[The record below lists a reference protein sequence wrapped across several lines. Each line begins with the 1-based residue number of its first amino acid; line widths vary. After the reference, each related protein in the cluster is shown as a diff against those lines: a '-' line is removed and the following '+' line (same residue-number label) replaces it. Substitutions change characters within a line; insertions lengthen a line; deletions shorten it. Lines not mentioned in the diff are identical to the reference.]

1 MKTPSDSK
9 LTKDTPFQGRACSG
23 FLMISVSVLLLAAG
37 IALIILSEVNKAE
50 LGNSIYNTLCIFAV
64 LLLIIAPVLL
74 IGLMILEPN
83 QARAMVFF
91 GTSSGSIP
99 STPRRKSRS
108 APATSTWTPSRSM
121 TATAIPSS

>member
-83 QARAMVFF
+83 QARAMLRQ
-91 GTSSGSIP
+91 IP
-99 STPRRKSRS
+99 RHLHPHRLLLGQSLLLQEESLAPR
-108 APATSTWTPSRSM
+108 PQHQCGPHQGQ
-121 TATAIPSS
+121 

>member
-83 QARAMVFF
+83 QA
-91 GTSSGSIP
+91 SSGSIP